1 MMMLGGDLGWD
12 LQHYEETAQNGTE
25 TWPASSPDPRLSY
38 DQIASGWPGV
48 SSGCEGAG
56 SVNGIINGNQSIS
69 ARLTIAQHNPRH
81 ITASEANGILRM
93 IHALKNDAKSA
104 ATECRMEDDLTPP
117 LREAAKLIERAKLP
131 GRPGVEGSI
140 SAATP
145 TRLLE
150 LFVRRVEL
158 NAADLG
164 KRHADRLAAGGYE
177 LIAQLEGQTQ
187 TR

>member
-1 MMMLGGDLGWD
+1 MLFGG
-12 LQHYEETAQNGTE
+12 
-25 TWPASSPDPRLSY
+25 
-38 DQIASGWPGV
+38 I
-48 SSGCEGAG
+48 
-56 SVNGIINGNQSIS
+56 GNKSIS

-81 ITASEANGILRM
+81 ITASEANGILQM
-93 IHALKNDAKSA
+93 IHALKNDARSA
-104 ATECRMEDDLTPP
+104 ATQARMEDDLTSP

-145 TRLLE
+145 THLLE

-158 NAADLG
+158 NAPDLG
-164 KRHADRLAAGGYE
+164 KWHADRLAAGGYE

-187 TR
+187 TH